1 MRIARQYATFVIL
14 AALLSACAQLG
25 IPTATTFNERLA
37 VAYSSV
43 TQVRQSAA
51 TMLKAKQITADDGQ
65 SVLTATDA
73 ARAGLDV
80 ARTLATTDLK
90 AADNRLTAARA
101 ALTALSTYLSTRGG
115 N

>member
-1 MRIARQYATFVIL
+1 MKHVRQYAAFVIL

-25 IPTATTFNERLA
+25 IPTADTFNERLA

-43 TQVRQSAA
+43 TQIRVTA
-51 TMLKAKQITADDGQ
+51 TSLLKAKQLTADDGQ

-80 ARTLATTDLK
+80 ARSLSKTDLK
-90 AADNRLTAARA
+90 AADNRLTAART
-101 ALTALSTYLSTRGG
+101 ALTALSTYLATKGAQ
-115 N
+115 